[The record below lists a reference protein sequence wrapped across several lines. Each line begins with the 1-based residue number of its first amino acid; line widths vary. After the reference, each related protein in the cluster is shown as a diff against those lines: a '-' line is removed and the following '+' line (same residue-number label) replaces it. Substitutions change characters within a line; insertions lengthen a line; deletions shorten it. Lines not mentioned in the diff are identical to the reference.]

1 MPGRGC
7 VPGERVGV
15 CPGVGL
21 GPGGG
26 SAVITLGLL
35 FLSNSVN
42 TVHDLSLCEILCLCL
57 VNSRIVLVK
66 ISNFVICRPSLVL
79 D

>member
-26 SAVITLGLL
+26 VC
-35 FLSNSVN
+35 SNN
-42 TVHDLSLCEILCLCL
+42 I
-57 VNSRIVLVK
+57 
-66 ISNFVICRPSLVL
+66 RPPFPE
-79 D
+79 